1 MPSTPRVGQTRH
13 AVKIPHV
20 APLTD
25 QDHNANMRHLEQAI
39 NDLPLFA
46 GQTATS
52 TSDEVNFT
60 AGAAVVTVPAPAH
73 PVAGNLGALFVQ
85 VVSVDAAGPAFAY
98 YGGKDSEYGFLL
110 RDDGGGVYSGS
121 VALPWYVVED
131 LEVGVEVTGATTGTL
146 VVMYVYP
153 V

>member
-13 AVKIPHV
+13 AVKVPRI

-52 TSDEVNFT
+52 TSDEVDFA
-60 AGAAVVTVPAPAH
+60 AGVAGVTVPAPSDQ
-73 PVAGNLGALFVQ
+73 VDGLGALFVR
-85 VVSVDAAGPAFAY
+85 VASVDAAGPAFAR
-98 YGGKDSEYGFLL
+98 YGGAGTDPYGFVLY
-110 RDDGGGVYSGS
+110 DDGGGAWSGS
-121 VALPWYVVED
+121 AAVPWYVVED
-131 LEVGVEVTGATTGTL
+131 LDVGVEVTGATTGTL
-146 VVMYVYP
+146 VVTYVYP